1 MPLFGGVK
9 GALSSEPCIKTFML
23 NDQTDFVLLGCK
35 IILYHLLIIFFRWW
49 DLENEKILHKIWKN
63 KKKGVVYNDI
73 HKLSALITDAIIK
86 YSMEKNS
93 DDNVSVIFIA
103 FKNFERKMK
112 DPNFEYI
119 YNSKCVESQSDEI
132 DLNIQ

>member
-1 MPLFGGVK
+1 M
-9 GALSSEPCIKTFML
+9 
-23 NDQTDFVLLGCK
+23 
-35 IILYHLLIIFFRWW
+35 
-49 DLENEKILHKIWKN
+49 HKIWQN

-73 HKLSALITDAIIK
+73 HKLCAKITDAIIK

-93 DDNVSVIFIA
+93 EDNVSVIFIA

-132 DLNIQ
+132 DLNIQQISV